1 MALKDYLN
9 RYFFSRATNNEI
21 FAEYHRRTASKAE
34 WKRTAD
40 ILSAKE
46 IRDWRVAVATATNP
60 EDPRRDPLMRF
71 YRSMMLDSHLM
82 SVVDTRILRVQRSSF
97 MVADEN
103 GNENER
109 LTDLLRRPWF
119 EELIRLV
126 LMSRFQGT
134 TLIEMFD
141 LDPDTMELVTVTEIP
156 QSNFIASKGIVI
168 KEPYDTK
175 GVSFVDEPLGSYYL
189 QVGGSFDL
197 GMFHQ
202 LAMPIIAKK
211 LSLGSW
217 MSYIDKYGVP
227 PIFFIT
233 DRMDT
238 ARRDELFEM
247 GQNFRQNMFAV
258 LQGNEKIETPSL
270 SDTNAHQTF
279 ISLIDEFCNKEISKR
294 VLGGTSTTDEKSFVG
309 SAEVQERVAADRYE
323 ADKQLFGYIFNA
335 KIRQRLVQIS
345 PVYRDFERHTLVW
358 NNQETLDINEYIDA
372 ISKLSASYE
381 FDIDEIRARTGL
393 PVTAIRQTAS
403 FFGDD
408 SQNDSEEQVKK
419 KDNTQAI
426 AYATLPSAAAS
437 DPSIDEIAEQVY
449 RGDITPE
456 RLHRALVL
464 KYYTGLSS
472 ATQKGW
478 GGGYYTDP
486 TTRKFRENLLAF
498 AGAKTFSLIKEIEAL
513 KVGGI
518 SKEKLLGLAQK
529 RGFLYGDIWQKTEEK
544 FAANSASSA
553 YQFGQ
558 FRKDSDIYPNLRFV
572 TMQDSHVRDSHA
584 ANEGIVRPVDEWTVM
599 PPLDYNCRCYLEQT
613 TDPPNDRKLSQY
625 NDTIAGNAALSERIF
640 KDTHPYNKRVA
651 KSLNAEQLETF
662 DVSVQLTKQY
672 VPYNATIKV
681 GERTIYINDFADY
694 NDLSDNIEAAKKI
707 APALDKDIYIRH
719 HTDGGKLK
727 GGTNA
732 EFGIGKTSILGDLK
746 TYNGKGKLE
755 KFLNN
760 RLRDCN
766 TQKCKYAVLDI
777 TAYYQSDIVDKIR
790 SKLRGELKGSLNFNI
805 ESVIIIKG
813 DNVGSISR
821 ADIADNKFDSLM
833 QDLKIK

>member
-9 RYFFSRATNNEI
+9 RYFFGRATNNEI

-46 IRDWRVAVATATNP
+46 IRDWRLAVATATNP
-60 EDPRRDPLMRF
+60 EDPRREPLMRF

-103 GNENER
+103 GNENEE

-141 LDPDTMELVTVTEIP
+141 LDPDTMEMTTVTEIP

-335 KIRQRLVQIS
+335 KIRQRLVKIS

-358 NNQETLDINEYIDA
+358 NNQETLDINGYIDA
-372 ISKLSASYE
+372 VSKLSASYE

-403 FFGDD
+403 FFGGGTQDD
-408 SQNDSEEQVKK
+408 GEGQVKK
-419 KDNTQAI
+419 KDNAQAVI
-426 AYATLPSAAAS
+426 STLLPSAAAS

-456 RLHRALVL
+456 KLHRALVL

-553 YQFGQ
+553 VQFGQ

-584 ANEGIVRPVDEWTVM
+584 ANEGIVKPVDEWTVM

-640 KDTHPYNKRVA
+640 KDTHPYNKRVL
-651 KSLNAEQLETF
+651 SLPIDTIHSISETI
-662 DVSVQLTKQY
+662 QLTKQY

-681 GERTIYINDFADY
+681 GKRTIYINDFADY
-694 NDLSDNIEAAKKI
+694 NDLADNIEAAKKI
-707 APALDKDIYIRH
+707 APALEKDIYIRH

-727 GGTNA
+727 GSTNA
-732 EFGIGKTSILGDLK
+732 EFGIGSPETLGDLK
-746 TYNGKGKLE
+746 TLKQSANLKKFISKG
-755 KFLNN
+755 
-760 RLRDCN
+760 LRSCDK
-766 TQKCKYAVLDI
+766 QRSEYAVLDFSSCRQ
-777 TAYYQSDIVDKIR
+777 TD
-790 SKLRGELKGSLNFNI
+790 I
-805 ESVIIIKG
+805 ESSIKRALCGEIKMGHKENIKKVILINK
-813 DNVGSISR
+813 DNVGVISR
-821 ADIADNKFDSLM
+821 SEILGLKFDKLM
-833 QDLKIK
+833 KDLKIT

>member
-1 MALKDYLN
+1 M
-9 RYFFSRATNNEI
+9 
-21 FAEYHRRTASKAE
+21 
-34 WKRTAD
+34 
-40 ILSAKE
+40 
-46 IRDWRVAVATATNP
+46 
-60 EDPRRDPLMRF
+60 
-71 YRSMMLDSHLM
+71 
-82 SVVDTRILRVQRSSF
+82 
-97 MVADEN
+97 
-103 GNENER
+103 
-109 LTDLLRRPWF
+109 
-119 EELIRLV
+119 
-126 LMSRFQGT
+126 
-134 TLIEMFD
+134 
-141 LDPDTMELVTVTEIP
+141 
-156 QSNFIASKGIVI
+156 
-168 KEPYDTK
+168 
-175 GVSFVDEPLGSYYL
+175 
-189 QVGGSFDL
+189 
-197 GMFHQ
+197 
-202 LAMPIIAKK
+202 
-211 LSLGSW
+211 
-217 MSYIDKYGVP
+217 
-227 PIFFIT
+227 
-233 DRMDT
+233 
-238 ARRDELFEM
+238 
-247 GQNFRQNMFAV
+247 
-258 LQGNEKIETPSL
+258 
-270 SDTNAHQTF
+270 
-279 ISLIDEFCNKEISKR
+279 
-294 VLGGTSTTDEKSFVG
+294 
-309 SAEVQERVAADRYE
+309 
-323 ADKQLFGYIFNA
+323 
-335 KIRQRLVQIS
+335 
-345 PVYRDFERHTLVW
+345 
-358 NNQETLDINEYIDA
+358 
-372 ISKLSASYE
+372 
-381 FDIDEIRARTGL
+381 RTGL
-393 PVTAIRQTAS
+393 PVTAIRQTTS
-403 FFGDD
+403 FFGDG
-408 SQNDSEEQVKK
+408 SQNDGEEQVKK

-426 AYATLPSAAAS
+426 AYTTLPSAAAS

-449 RGDITPE
+449 RDNITPE
-456 RLHRALVL
+456 KLHRALVL

-584 ANEGIVRPVDEWTVM
+584 ANEGIVKPVDEWTVM

-640 KDTHPYNKRVA
+640 KDTHPYNKRVL
-651 KSLNAEQLETF
+651 SLPIDTIHSISETI
-662 DVSVQLTKQY
+662 QLTKQY

-694 NDLSDNIEAAKKI
+694 NDLVDNIEAAKRI

-732 EFGIGKTSILGDLK
+732 EFGIGKSNILGDLK

-777 TAYYQSDIVDKIR
+777 TAYNQQDVADKIR
-790 SKLRGELKGSLNFNI
+790 SKLRGELKGTLNTNI
-805 ESVIIIKG
+805 KSVVIIKG
-813 DNVGSISR
+813 DNVGIISR
-821 ADIADNKFDSLM
+821 DDISGNKFDNLM
-833 QDLKIK
+833 QNLKIK

>member
-9 RYFFSRATNNEI
+9 RYFFGRATNNEI

-46 IRDWRVAVATATNP
+46 IRDWRVAVATATAP
-60 EDPRRDPLMRF
+60 DDPRREPLMRF

-97 MVADEN
+97 MVADDN
-103 GNENER
+103 GNKNEE

-141 LDPDTMELVTVTEIP
+141 LDPDTMEMATVTEIP

-175 GVSFVDEPLGSYYL
+175 GVSFVDEPLGNYYL

-202 LAMPIIAKK
+202 LAMPVIAKK

-247 GQNFRQNMFAV
+247 GQNIRQNLFAV

-345 PVYRDFERHTLVW
+345 PVYKDFERHKLVW
-358 NNQETLDINEYIDA
+358 NNQETLDINGYIDA
-372 ISKLSASYE
+372 ISKLSSSYE
-381 FDIDEIRARTGL
+381 FDIDEIRMRTGL
-393 PVTAIRQTAS
+393 PVTAIRQTTS
-403 FFGDD
+403 FFGDG
-408 SQNDSEEQVKK
+408 SQNDGEEQVKK

-426 AYATLPSAAAS
+426 AYTTLPSAAAS

-449 RGDITPE
+449 RDNITPE
-456 RLHRALVL
+456 KLHRALVL

-584 ANEGIVRPVDEWTVM
+584 ANEGIVKPVDEWTVM

-640 KDTHPYNKRVA
+640 KDTHPYNKRVL
-651 KSLNAEQLETF
+651 SLPIDTIHSISETI
-662 DVSVQLTKQY
+662 QLTKQY

-694 NDLSDNIEAAKKI
+694 NDLVDNIEAAKRI

-732 EFGIGKTSILGDLK
+732 EFGIGKSNILGDLK

-777 TAYYQSDIVDKIR
+777 TAYNQQDVADKIR
-790 SKLRGELKGSLNFNI
+790 SKLRGELKGTLNTNI
-805 ESVIIIKG
+805 KSVVIIKG
-813 DNVGSISR
+813 DNVGIISR
-821 ADIADNKFDSLM
+821 DDISGNKFDNLM
-833 QDLKIK
+833 QNLKIK